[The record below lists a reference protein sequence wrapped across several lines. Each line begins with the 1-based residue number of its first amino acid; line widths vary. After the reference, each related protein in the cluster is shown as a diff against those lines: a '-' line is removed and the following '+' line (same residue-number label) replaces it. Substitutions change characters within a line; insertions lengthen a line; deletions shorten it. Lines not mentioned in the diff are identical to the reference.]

1 MLVMFQCSGEFSA
14 STYSCGVLALALGA
28 VRWRG
33 TSVVQATC
41 SRVVGKAEDELECST
56 LVKRDSMTGR
66 TVRGSRADDVCGNA
80 KSYNRTNYVLWHR
93 RYCLNRFWIRNSS
106 SRSGRRQSRTSLA
119 GGRKV
124 ISKVEE
130 LVFSVQV
137 EREDLRGAESRSLL
151 NGVRKVIRAGKGIL
165 LGPWSKTFFL
175 FAGQRVRSAVC
186 LLANGSGKQ
195 KW

>member
-1 MLVMFQCSGEFSA
+1 MRSLVDKVRVDVMRGCLPMLVMFHCSGEFSA

-41 SRVVGKAEDELECST
+41 SRIVGKAEDELECST

-80 KSYNRTNYVLWHR
+80 KSCNRTSYVLWHR

-106 SRSGRRQSRTSLA
+106 SRSGRRQSRNKF
-119 GGRKV
+119 GRWKKSY
-124 ISKVEE
+124 IKGRRARLLSP
-130 LVFSVQV
+130 
-137 EREDLRGAESRSLL
+137 SR
-151 NGVRKVIRAGKGIL
+151 
-165 LGPWSKTFFL
+165 T
-175 FAGQRVRSAVC
+175 
-186 LLANGSGKQ
+186 
-195 KW
+195 